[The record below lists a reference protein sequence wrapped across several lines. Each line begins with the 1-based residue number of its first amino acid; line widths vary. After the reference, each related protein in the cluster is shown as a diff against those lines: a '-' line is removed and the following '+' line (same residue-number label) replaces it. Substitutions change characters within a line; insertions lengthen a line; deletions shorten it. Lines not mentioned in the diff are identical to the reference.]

1 MTAPIQLTPTLAI
14 FEDDGEFTVRVND
27 SPLAKSLTPAL
38 LKAIGDATDARKLT
52 LLTPTDTKIFR
63 LNGPD
68 RGKTESAS
76 SPSPKTESRGLQSD
90 AAPKESIPNP
100 LRRISQDQSAPP
112 APELAEEA
120 IDEYDRAME
129 EARKAEE
136 EQREMERLNRQNVD
150 LPEPEP
156 DAAPDRPAPRKRD
169 RSRPAPAPTST
180 CGRCGGAGML
190 GGGGAC
196 PVCQGRGQIAKWG
209 SRR

>member
-1 MTAPIQLTPTLAI
+1 VTTPIQLTPTLAI

-52 LLTPTDTKIFR
+52 LLTPTDTKIFK
-63 LNGPD
+63 LNGKGPVQAPPAP
-68 RGKTESAS
+68 ESTT
-76 SPSPKTESRGLQSD
+76 K
-90 AAPKESIPNP
+90 AAIPNP
-100 LRRISQDQSAPP
+100 PNVPTPSRISQDLSAPP

-136 EQREMERLNRQNVD
+136 EQREMERLNRQSVD
-150 LPEPEP
+150 LPEPTPDTEP
-156 DAAPDRPAPRKRD
+156 DSRPTVRKRD

-190 GGGGAC
+190 DGGGAC